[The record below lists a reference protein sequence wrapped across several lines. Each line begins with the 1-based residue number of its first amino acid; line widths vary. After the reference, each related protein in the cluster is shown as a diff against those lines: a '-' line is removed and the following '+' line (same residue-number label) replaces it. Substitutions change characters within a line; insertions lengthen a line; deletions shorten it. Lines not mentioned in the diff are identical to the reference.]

1 METVVHGAENLE
13 GAMHF
18 EKPSEDGVPREK
30 GGVEPFKSLLKFFRA
45 HPFRN
50 KRDMF
55 HIIEI
60 PLIRQY
66 PPRLL

>member
-1 METVVHGAENLE
+1 METEIHRAENLE

-30 GGVEPFKSLLKFFRA
+30 GGIEPFKSLLEFLRA
-45 HPFRN
+45 HPS
-50 KRDMF
+50 RDKCDML